1 MILFHH
7 KKKLQM
13 HLSLLPKDAISIALV
28 PTMGALHE
36 GHLSLVKKAIDENRL
51 VVVSIFVNP
60 TQFDKEDDLD
70 KYPSTLEKDLILLSG
85 ISENLIVFAPLVS
98 EIYPDI
104 VNAKAYNFNGL
115 ENVMEGR
122 YRKNHFNGV
131 ATVVQELF
139 NIVMPNKAYFG
150 EKDFQQLAI
159 IKSLVKSANLSVEI
173 IGCPIV
179 RETNG
184 LAMSSRNTRL
194 SKENRDKAGFIYST
208 LKTAKLTFGTKSA
221 SYTID
226 WVKEVF
232 LKHPLFNLEYFEIR
246 DEVTFE
252 PIEMKDNNKK
262 YRAFIA
268 VYIQEVRLIDNMALN

>member
-1 MILFHH
+1 
-7 KKKLQM
+7 M
-13 HLSLLPKDAISIALV
+13 HLSLLLKDAITIALV

-36 GHLSLVKKAIDENRL
+36 GHLSLVKKAIDENRQ

-194 SKENRDKAGFIYST
+194 SKEHRDKAGFIYST